1 MTLFI
6 IGGCIGAL
14 ITCAIIGWLGD
25 PPAWTQR
32 ELRHAEQRYTDA
44 AVEWAEAILAGGM
57 VETRMKSFITARE
70 ALLELED
77 NA

>member
-1 MTLFI
+1 MTLLI

-14 ITCAIIGWLGD
+14 VTCAIIGWLGE

-44 AVEWAEAILAGGM
+44 AVEWAEAILAGEM
-57 VETRMKSFITARE
+57 EDTRMKSFIKARE
-70 ALLELED
+70 TLLELED